1 MEIHETAETSDQ
13 LYWTPPT
20 PSSAQKQHTA

>member
-1 MEIHETAETSDQ
+1 MENHETAERLEQ